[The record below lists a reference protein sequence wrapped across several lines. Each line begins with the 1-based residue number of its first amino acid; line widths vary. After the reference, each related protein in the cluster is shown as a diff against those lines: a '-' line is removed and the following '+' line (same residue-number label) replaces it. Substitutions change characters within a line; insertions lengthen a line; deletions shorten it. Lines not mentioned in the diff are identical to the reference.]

1 MTKKLVKADRN
12 SFHCKLPWGQVFD
25 VVILL
30 CLVKLDFN
38 SFETCVDGKKK
49 VNFFSTYSKI
59 LIVYSIVYSKIRKN
73 SPFLK
78 TYVMFS
84 KILSNDEMCI
94 LYLPQAI
101 LNAECEI

>member
-1 MTKKLVKADRN
+1 MTKKLVEAHPN
-12 SFHCKLPWGQVFD
+12 LFHYKPPWGQVFE

-30 CLVKLDFN
+30 CLVKLDIN
-38 SFETCVDGKKK
+38 SSETCVEGQKK
-49 VNFFSTYSKI
+49 VYFFSTYSKI
-59 LIVYSIVYSKIRKN
+59 RIN

-78 TYVMFS
+78 TCVMFS

-94 LYLPQAI
+94 LYLPRAI

>member
-12 SFHCKLPWGQVFD
+12 FFHCKLSWGQVFD

-59 LIVYSIVYSKIRKN
+59 VIVYSIVYSKIHL
-73 SPFLK
+73 F
-78 TYVMFS
+78 
-84 KILSNDEMCI
+84 
-94 LYLPQAI
+94 
-101 LNAECEI
+101 